1 MLRSTSVVM
10 TTIRAP
16 ALMLVSPVSR
26 PTASAPYSATS
37 SWNFW
42 LLSAFIGAV

>member
-16 ALMLVSPVSR
+16 LLMLVSPVSR
-26 PTASAPYSATS
+26 PTLSAPCWAAS
-37 SWNFW
+37 SENFW
-42 LLSAFIGAV
+42 LLSAFIGVV

>member
-10 TTIRAP
+10 TTMRAP
-16 ALMLVSPVSR
+16 ELIFVSPVSR
-26 PTASAPYSATS
+26 PTWSAPYSATN

-42 LLSAFIGAV
+42 LLRAFIGAV